1 MSVGMRL
8 LRLLIGLT
16 VLAALLVGLFW
27 VTLPAI
33 HRWGATDGEVA
44 RPLPGDELLTNP
56 LVHWTHAT
64 TIHAPP
70 ATVWPW
76 IAQLGDTR
84 GGYYSY
90 TFIEN
95 QVGALT
101 GAADYNVVYVNADR
115 IHPEWQNPQPGDSLI
130 QSVLQVHA
138 VEPGRYLLANSLDP
152 SVMNW
157 VWLWHIEPVAQGQ
170 QTRLVVRMAI
180 ETSAEMANPVAGFV
194 MDIGGFV
201 MEQNMLQG
209 IKVRAEGGAEPRW
222 TEPVEIVLWF
232 SALLAG
238 VVAALLF
245 IFRLGGILPLL
256 VAVGAVV
263 ALFILT
269 FVQPALWLRLVID
282 LALLMGVTAAW
293 RTSGHARQISQKS
306 PVLVG
311 IPS

>member
-1 MSVGMRL
+1 MTVRTRL
-8 LRLLIGLT
+8 LRLLTGMI
-16 VLAALLVGLFW
+16 VLGALLVGLFA

-33 HRWGATDGEVA
+33 HRWGATDAEVTS
-44 RPLPGDELLTNP
+44 RLPGDELLAHP

-64 TIHAPP
+64 TINAPL

-115 IHPEWQNPQPGDSLI
+115 IHPEWQDPQPGDALI
-130 QSVLQVHA
+130 QSVLKVYA
-138 VEPGRYLLANSLDP
+138 VEPGKYLLANSVDP
-152 SVMNW
+152 TLMNW
-157 VWLWHIEPVAQGQ
+157 VWLWYLEPVAQGQ
-170 QTRLVVRMAI
+170 QSRLVVRMAI
-180 ETSAEMANPVAGFV
+180 ETSAEMANPVAGFM

-209 IKVRAEGGAEPRW
+209 IKVRAEGGYEPGW
-222 TEPVEIVLWF
+222 TEPAEIMLWVT
-232 SALLAG
+232 ALLTGLAG
-238 VVAALLF
+238 ALLF
-245 IFRLGGILPLL
+245 LFRPAWQLPII
-256 VAVGAVV
+256 VAVSAII

-269 FVQPALWLRLVID
+269 FVQPPLWMRFVID
-282 LALLMGVTAAW
+282 GVLLIGVVLAW
-293 RTSGHARQISQKS
+293 RSTKRASQRRGN
-306 PVLVG
+306 PTVFAGV
-311 IPS
+311 PS

>member
-1 MSVGMRL
+1 MTGSTRL
-8 LRLLIGLT
+8 LRLLIGLI
-16 VLAALLVGLFW
+16 VLGALLVGLFW
-27 VTLPAI
+27 VTLPTI
-33 HRWGATDGEVA
+33 HRWGATDAEVA
-44 RPLPGDELLTNP
+44 RPLPGDELLDHP
-56 LVHWTHAT
+56 LVDWTHAT
-64 TIHAPP
+64 TINASP
-70 ATVWPW
+70 AAVWPW

-115 IHPEWQNPQPGDSLI
+115 IHPEWQNPQPGDSMI
-130 QSVLQVHA
+130 QSMLQVHA
-138 VEPGRYLLANSLDP
+138 VEPGQYLFANSLDP
-152 SVMNW
+152 TIMNW

-170 QTRLVVRMAI
+170 QTRLIVRMAI
-180 ETSAEMANPVAGFV
+180 ETGAEMSNPVAGFL

-209 IKVRAEGGAEPRW
+209 IKVRAEGGGEPRW
-222 TEPVEIVLWF
+222 TEPAEIALWSVVLF
-232 SALLAG
+232 AG

-245 IFRLGGILPLL
+245 VFRPSWLLPLL

-282 LALLMGVTAAW
+282 LTLLMGVTAAW
-293 RTSGHARQISQKS
+293 RTSGQARQISQKS